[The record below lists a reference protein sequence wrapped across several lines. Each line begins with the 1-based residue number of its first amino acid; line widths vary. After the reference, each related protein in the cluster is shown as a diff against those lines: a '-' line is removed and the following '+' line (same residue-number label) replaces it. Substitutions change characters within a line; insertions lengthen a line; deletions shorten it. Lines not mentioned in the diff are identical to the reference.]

1 MSLVPSILI
10 AVLCSLAV
18 QFFQLNLFN
27 SYTFPLPPLSLP
39 YKQRFTQGFT
49 RLFYVQLG
57 IGSLALALEGVVV
70 LALGLLVVQ
79 FRLQSPSR
87 LVIRLLSAAI
97 WIITGIL

>member
-1 MSLVPSILI
+1 
-10 AVLCSLAV
+10 V

-27 SYTFPLPPLSLP
+27 SYTVPLPPLPLP

-49 RLFYVQLG
+49 RLFYVQVG
-57 IGSLALALEGVVV
+57 IGSLSLTLVGVVV

-87 LVIRLLSAAI
+87 LVIRPLSTAV